1 MNVKP
6 FRIRS
11 KWYFIID
18 RRMQGPFDDKARA
31 EALYEVGKE
40 IDRVAKA
47 LAAVNK
53 RKKH

>member
-18 RRMQGPFDDKARA
+18 RRVQGPFDDKFKA
-31 EALYEVGKE
+31 EAVYDVARE

-47 LAAVNK
+47 LASVNK
-53 RKKH
+53 RKKR